1 MEAQLQ
7 IESLQQPSSRT
18 LTSHRT
24 QVLSMDIADLTAF
37 VTHPTNG
44 LQKFEHLLRTDRY
57 CTVPEALAQTFL
69 VLASPTMTISEKA
82 DQPPTVSPPLQVDM
96 QYLFVFTH
104 SSHKLDEMYCA
115 LKNQADPRGWVKLY
129 NESKVYHYVL
139 GDKLKVDQDLRT
151 ATISLCRTLYEL
163 GPIQCNLSQ
172 VFPLLACTKNELR
185 DQRIYAGFNERG
197 LNDSTSESM
206 FQKYKTLGYKG
217 TGTENVNHICLLTDA
232 ELTAVCT
239 LSQFDDSTVIPEP
252 LPQLELY
259 QLLREALEDRAKCT
273 AFVERWEQFKHF
285 FPKVPDADEKKA
297 FRSKMFGCASGQNRM
312 NSAHRMS
319 TPEEGDAVWF
329 KSMERWTMTFWKFM
343 PRVLAR
349 YCSEENQG
357 RDGCSQTKLPAEQI
371 LKACDS
377 RNRLIAWG
385 NNHIRW
391 SSLSP
396 AEQVT

>member
-1 MEAQLQ
+1 MQASMSAVWMIQL
-7 IESLQQPSSRT
+7 
-18 LTSHRT
+18 
-24 QVLSMDIADLTAF
+24 LSPCSKNVNPLGTR
-37 VTHPTNG
+37 V
-44 LQKFEHLLRTDRY
+44 
-57 CTVPEALAQTFL
+57 L
-69 VLASPTMTISEKA
+69 VLRMWTIS
-82 DQPPTVSPPLQVDM
+82 VYWRM
-96 QYLFVFTH
+96 QSWKLF
-104 SSHKLDEMYCA
+104 A
-115 LKNQADPRGWVKLY
+115 
-129 NESKVYHYVL
+129 
-139 GDKLKVDQDLRT
+139 
-151 ATISLCRTLYEL
+151 
-163 GPIQCNLSQ
+163 
-172 VFPLLACTKNELR
+172 
-185 DQRIYAGFNERG
+185 
-197 LNDSTSESM
+197 
-206 FQKYKTLGYKG
+206 
-217 TGTENVNHICLLTDA
+217 
-232 ELTAVCT
+232 

-329 KSMERWTMTFWKFM
+329 KSMERWSMTFWKLM

-377 RNRLIAWG
+377 RNQLIAWD

-396 AEQVT
+396 DSRASNVSRSCRWPDQINIIAFVIGDSMYFKHVLLSGDVMQFFDFGNILALNISQGTTLFTGIFTVIPFLSLPPWPVLLARNLSPCYNLI